1 MTGKQRRKKGFS
13 LIEMLVV
20 LAIMG
25 ILAGFA
31 GMKVVQNIAKA
42 KITRAKSQIA
52 VFGKAIEQYRI
63 DTNIFPEYLDDLV
76 TQPTD
81 VEGWSGPYM
90 EAIPLDSWGNEYVY
104 FPPEPGST
112 EFLIISYGADGVEDG
127 EGENADI
134 SNLTLIETA
143 EH

>member
-1 MTGKQRRKKGFS
+1 MTNKQRRRHGFS
-13 LIEMLVV
+13 LVEMLVV

-52 VFGKAIEQYRI
+52 VFSKAIEGYRI
-63 DTNIFPEYLDDLV
+63 DTNIFPDYLEDLV

-112 EFLIISYGADGVEDG
+112 EFLIISYGADGEEDG

-134 SNLTLIETA
+134 TNLNIIQTA
-143 EH
+143 DN